1 METFIIIIVVASIIG
16 LITAYSIKTINRYKM
31 QGPTDQLV
39 QAKQALQVFQVE
51 IKQLQKDKEDLLSRA
66 THAEGANKLLLQ
78 EFEQYHLLQQE
89 HLKIINQLAVLQTQL
104 SSANEK
110 LTGQK
115 EELESISEKFR
126 FEFKNLAQGI
136 LEEKT
141 TKFTLVNEENMR
153 AILNPL
159 KSELLEFKKKIDDTY
174 DKESKERFTL
184 GKEVQ
189 RLVEMSQQV
198 SQEANNLTTALK
210 GNNKLQGNWGEMILE
225 SILSYSGLTKGR
237 EFVTQEFIKDNAGN
251 IIKDEFGKGL
261 QPDVTVIYP
270 DQRKIIIDSKVSLI
284 AWEQYISEQNPLSQD
299 QFLKEHIQS
308 IRNHIDGLSKK
319 KYPIY
324 AQALDYVLLFIP
336 IEPAFLEA
344 VKTDLQLWKY
354 AYDKRIM
361 LVSPTNLLAVLKIIA
376 DLWKVEQQ
384 NHHAIEIAD
393 KAGLLYDK
401 FVGFIDNLELV
412 GKSFG
417 NDAQGIFLA
426 GTFLVLLGMADDR
439 FELDA
444 ITKLAGQALAAGIL
458 LLYGIQILWLPIN
471 GVTMLPPSVGQLLTV
486 LIVLV
491 TINAVNFID
500 GLDGLAAGIV
510 AIAGSAFFAF
520 AYLLAVVYGFNRA
533 GAPSLITAIAIGVCL
548 GFLPHNSHPARIFMG
563 DSGSMFLGL
572 MLAASAITLTGQVD
586 PNAISEEKLGPALLP
601 LLLPFAVLAIPL
613 ADLTLAI
620 FRRIRAGKSPFSSD
634 KHLRAHRSYLALHLP
649 LLLLA
654 RQVRLLQMYEYVP
667 GFQSLERVAR
677 GVRRLQ
683 TLNAHKELFRVLE
696 FPWI

>member
-1 METFIIIIVVASIIG
+1 METFVIVIVVGSIIG
-16 LITAYSIKTINRYKM
+16 LITAYCIKTINRYKM

-39 QAKQALQVFQVE
+39 QAQQALQVIQLE
-51 IKQLQKDKEDLLSRA
+51 IKKLQKEKEDLISRA

-89 HLKIINQLAVLQTQL
+89 HLKTINQLAVLQTQL
-104 SSANEK
+104 SSANDK

-210 GNNKLQGNWGEMILE
+210 GNNKQQGNWGEMILE

-261 QPDVTVIYP
+261 QPDVTVLYP

-284 AWEQYISEQNPLSQD
+284 AWEQYISEDNPLTQD

-319 KYPIY
+319 KYPTY

-344 VKTDLQLWKY
+344 VKSDLQLWKY

-376 DLWKVEQQ
+376 DLWRVEQQ
-384 NHHAIEIAD
+384 NQHAIEIAD

-401 FVGFIDNLELV
+401 FVGFIENLEIV
-412 GKSFG
+412 GKKLQ
-417 NDAQGIFLA
+417 DAQISYDAAFKQ
-426 GTFLVLLGMADDR
+426 LGSGKGNIIGKIE
-439 FELDA
+439 ELKKMGA
-444 ITKLAGQALAAGIL
+444 NANKQLPTKLI
-458 LLYGIQILWLPIN
+458 
-471 GVTMLPPSVGQLLTV
+471 S
-486 LIVLV
+486 
-491 TINAVNFID
+491 
-500 GLDGLAAGIV
+500 
-510 AIAGSAFFAF
+510 
-520 AYLLAVVYGFNRA
+520 
-533 GAPSLITAIAIGVCL
+533 SLK
-548 GFLPHNSHPARIFMG
+548 M
-563 DSGSMFLGL
+563 D
-572 MLAASAITLTGQVD
+572 
-586 PNAISEEKLGPALLP
+586 E
-601 LLLPFAVLAIPL
+601 
-613 ADLTLAI
+613 
-620 FRRIRAGKSPFSSD
+620 
-634 KHLRAHRSYLALHLP
+634 
-649 LLLLA
+649 
-654 RQVRLLQMYEYVP
+654 
-667 GFQSLERVAR
+667 
-677 GVRRLQ
+677 
-683 TLNAHKELFRVLE
+683 
-696 FPWI
+696 